1 MGNFRLLPGARGRGK
16 FPKERVC
23 LAKTAPRRAGTRA
36 ARQFR
41 IQDSQDGKTA
51 RTPAAILP
59 EPEGSRLYSGRAPP
73 AAGNGS
79 GGDAGHGMPAGWSG
93 REALKRRAGKNIG
106 GRQGIE
112 ERAAARG
119 RRPFLREVLRQSQTS
134 GRSRSGCRR
143 SCSSCR
149 SRRRRD
155 GGAGF
160 QSRPQSPWW
169 QSRWTGCPPWLR
181 VPCSGRR

>member
-1 MGNFRLLPGARGRGK
+1 MGIYPWEILDCSPAR
-16 FPKERVC
+16 
-23 LAKTAPRRAGTRA
+23 
-36 ARQFR
+36 
-41 IQDSQDGKTA
+41 
-51 RTPAAILP
+51 
-59 EPEGSRLYSGRAPP
+59 
-73 AAGNGS
+73 
-79 GGDAGHGMPAGWSG
+79 GDAGCPAVPDSG
-93 REALKRRAGKNIG
+93 QL
-106 GRQGIE
+106 GRQNGKDARGHIARARRLQAVQRPRATRSRKRIRRGCGPRHAGRMVGQRSTEEAGRKGIE

-149 SRRRRD
+149 SRLRRD